1 MSSADPRKSKI
12 FVVHGRNAT
21 ARDGMFSFLRALGLQ
36 PIEWDQA
43 IQLTGTGSPYIGEI
57 LNEALND
64 AQAIVVLMTP
74 DEIAYLRSEYANGDN
89 DPEAQPAAQARPNV
103 LFEAGM
109 AMGRNS
115 ERTVFVE
122 LGEVRLFTDV
132 IGRHAVRIDNSVPK
146 RKALA
151 LRLQTAGCAV
161 DLSGDAWMQEGD
173 FTPPA
178 PAGGGLPLGKRVP
191 TSSSVN
197 RARFD
202 LIYHDRVGGSSGRLQ
217 IINRGTEDAFDL
229 DLTLPAEVNGFHV
242 IGDELPLA
250 KLPAGKSANLIAFRT
265 MGSGKNHFDIRI
277 TARTIDGTSIEE
289 DVFVSLSG

>member
-151 LRLQTAGCAV
+151 LRLQTALLSLERFGCLRTSSA
-161 DLSGDAWMQEGD
+161 DMRFGSTIRSLSARRWLCDCR
-173 FTPPA
+173 PPA
-178 PAGGGLPLGKRVP
+178 VQSISVAMPGCKREILLLQP
-191 TSSSVN
+191 PQGEDSPSVSACQL
-197 RARFD
+197 R
-202 LIYHDRVGGSSGRLQ
+202 RV
-217 IINRGTEDAFDL
+217 
-229 DLTLPAEVNGFHV
+229 
-242 IGDELPLA
+242 
-250 KLPAGKSANLIAFRT
+250 
-265 MGSGKNHFDIRI
+265 
-277 TARTIDGTSIEE
+277 
-289 DVFVSLSG
+289 

>member
-1 MSSADPRKSKI
+1 
-12 FVVHGRNAT
+12 
-21 ARDGMFSFLRALGLQ
+21 MFSFLRALGLQ

-57 LNEALND
+57 LNAAFND

-74 DEIAYLRSEYANGDN
+74 DEITYLRSEYANGDS
-89 DPEAQPAAQARPNV
+89 DPETQPAAQARPNV

-109 AMGRNS
+109 AMGRDS

-122 LGEVRLFTDV
+122 LGEVRLFTDI
-132 IGRHAVRIDNSVPK
+132 IGRHAVRIDNSVPR

-161 DLSGDAWMQEGD
+161 DLSGDAWMHEGD
-173 FTPPA
+173 LTPPA

-202 LIYHDRVGGSSGRLQ
+202 LIYHDRVGSSGRLQ

-229 DLTLPAEVNGFHV
+229 NLTLPAAVSSFHV

-250 KLPAGKSANLIAFRT
+250 KLPAGKSAHLIVFRT
-265 MGSGKNHFDIRI
+265 IGTGKNHSDVRV
-277 TARTIDGTSIEE
+277 TARTIDGNSIEE